1 MNATAAWAT
10 IGPMPPSF
18 SEQPLAAE
26 QPHPTPPPAHP
37 ADAPSRTDR
46 LARFASGFIG
56 GPFGDHAVDPPRR
69 RFWTPLR
76 VILLTGLIAF
86 AVNWLQKYPCSA
98 GGWVDWQQY
107 TGACYTDIRALW
119 GAEKLSEG
127 AVPYRDHPVEYP
139 VLTGWFM
146 GILGQ
151 IAYRIGSVLGTDG
164 GPIFWHLNAIVLFIC
179 GAAAIAVLHKIRVDN
194 RRSDLPG
201 PDPDP
206 ALVHSRPSRPWDAM
220 LLAAAP
226 VVLVTATVNWDLF
239 AVALAMPFFLYWQRG
254 RPVLAGLF
262 LGLAVAAKFYAL
274 LFIGPLLI
282 LALRRKQVLPSLQTV
297 ATAAVVWAAINA
309 PVAYLWPESW
319 MRFFELNSE
328 RPVDWGTGWYVVRG
342 LTGWEALWDSAFVN
356 DLYLVLFA
364 LSCLGIAALGL
375 FAQRRRTGG
384 AFGLRGTLSP
394 DDVVPRLAQ
403 LCFLVLAA
411 FLLFGKVWS
420 QQYVLWLL
428 PLVVLARPKWGFFL
442 VWQAAELFY
451 FFAFYGKMLQVSA
464 EDGRGITEGL
474 FLAAAASRWLTVAVM
489 CALVIQEILIPR
501 LDAVRGLPL
510 RPKRAAPTPLPRAA
524 SGPAPAEVL

>member
-1 MNATAAWAT
+1 
-10 IGPMPPSF
+10 MPSSF
-18 SEQPLAAE
+18 SEQPRSAE
-26 QPHPTPPPAHP
+26 PPSIPQPPA
-37 ADAPSRTDR
+37 APTLTDR
-46 LARFASGFIG
+46 LARFASGIIG
-56 GPFGDHAVDPPRR
+56 GPLGDHAVDPPRR
-69 RFWTPLR
+69 KYWTPLR

-86 AVNWLQKYPCSA
+86 AVNWLQKYPCAA

-119 GAEKLSEG
+119 GAERLNEG

-151 IAYRIGSVLGTDG
+151 IAYRAGSVLGTDG

-179 GAAAIAVLHKIRVDN
+179 GAAAIAVLHRIREDN
-194 RRSDLPG
+194 RRTDLPG
-201 PDPDP
+201 PSPDP
-206 ALVHSRPSRPWDAM
+206 ALVHARPSRPWDAM
-220 LLAAAP
+220 MLAAAP
-226 VVLVTATVNWDLF
+226 VILVTATVNWDLF

-254 RPVLAGLF
+254 RPVMAGLF

-274 LFIGPLLI
+274 LFIGPLLV
-282 LALRRKQVLPSLQTV
+282 LALRRKRPLPALQTV
-297 ATAAVVWAAINA
+297 ATAAVVWAVINA
-309 PVAYLWPESW
+309 PVAYLWRDSW

-356 DLYLVLFA
+356 DMYLVLFA
-364 LSCLGIAALGL
+364 LSCLGIAALGF
-375 FAQRRRTGG
+375 FAQRRG
-384 AFGLRGTLSP
+384 P
-394 DDVVPRLAQ
+394 MDDVAPRLAQ

-442 VWQAAELFY
+442 IWQAAELFY

-464 EDGRGITEGL
+464 EDGRGIAEGL
-474 FLAAAASRWLTVAVM
+474 FLAAAASRWLAVAIL
-489 CALVIQEILIPR
+489 CALVVQEILTPR
-501 LDAVRGLPL
+501 LDAVRSLPL
-510 RPKRAAPTPLPRAA
+510 RPMRAAQPPLPREA
-524 SGPAPAEVL
+524 SGPAPAAVP

>member
-1 MNATAAWAT
+1 
-10 IGPMPPSF
+10 MPPS
-18 SEQPLAAE
+18 SIEPPPSAE
-26 QPHPTPPPAHP
+26 QPNPAPPPA
-37 ADAPSRTDR
+37 APTLTDR
-46 LARFASGFIG
+46 FARFASGFIG

-69 RFWTPLR
+69 RYWTPLR

-86 AVNWLQKYPCSA
+86 AFNWLQKYPCSA

-151 IAYRIGSVLGTDG
+151 LAFRIGSVMGTDG

-179 GAAAIAVLHKIRVDN
+179 GAAAISVLHRIREDN
-194 RRSDLPG
+194 RRTDAPG
-201 PDPDP
+201 PNPPASRHDAGGHGEDDAGRHRKTDP
-206 ALVHSRPSRPWDAM
+206 ALAHARPSRPWDAM
-220 LLAAAP
+220 MLAAAP

-254 RPVLAGLF
+254 RPVMAGLF

-282 LALRRKQVLPSLQTV
+282 LALRRRRLLPALKTV

-309 PVAYLWPESW
+309 PVAYLWPDSW

-364 LSCLGIAALGL
+364 LSCLGIAALGY
-375 FAQRRRTGG
+375 FAQRRD
-384 AFGLRGTLSP
+384 P
-394 DDVVPRLAQ
+394 MDDVAPRLAQ

-428 PLVVLARPKWGFFL
+428 PLVVLARPKWGLFL
-442 VWQAAELFY
+442 IWQAAELCY
-451 FFAFYGKMLQVSA
+451 FIAFYGKMLQVSA
-464 EDGRGITEGL
+464 EDGRGIPEGL
-474 FLAAAASRWLTVAVM
+474 FLAAAASRWLAVALL
-489 CALVIQEILIPR
+489 CAMVVQEILIPR
-501 LDAVRGLPL
+501 LDAVRSLPL
-510 RPKRAAPTPLPRAA
+510 RPMRAARPPLPRAA
-524 SGPAPAEVL
+524 SAPAPVEAP